1 MYNPKIWYDGD
12 IVTSGGLNNIE
23 QGIAQNAHD
32 IEDLQGA
39 LGGDLESYVND
50 WLDSHPEATTT
61 VQDGAITN
69 AKLANGAVTNEKLTA
84 RLKLLTNVDL
94 NGVTYFENITL
105 PVAQSYAEAVTYLNG
120 YYYAVCRDYSATP
133 NTCFVAKYDT
143 SYNLIDTIYTSP
155 TYGMA
160 NNIFNDGERI
170 YIDYDS
176 GYHVSFD
183 DSISDDFAVQNSNIR
198 NMAYWNN
205 TLYGVAINANDVTV
219 YTVASDFETITELFS
234 VATARQTLQSA
245 SIIDGILF
253 IPTTK
258 GLFKF
263 IDMGTRSIIAEIPYY
278 DSKEIENFF
287 QDKDGTVKCSGHFYG
302 MDGVFNIGAFDGGVD
317 GAKMQYSG
325 VDGSVGNFKL
335 VASHR
340 YGFYNITNGIAMG
353 LPVDTCDLFV
363 YQNAKIL
370 ISDQGNCIYIH
381 NGSRFNLIGLISPID
396 IYYKVDTTHDIHFRL
411 DTDGHL
417 YCYTGIIVITT
428 NNLEMDI
435 DLSELYTKAGIS
447 DGYTKSFYATGASVG
462 AVNIGNTADVYAINI
477 VVQKTKVMFRCRNL
491 TQNTTSDINA
501 KFEFYER
508 IY

>member
-32 IEDLQGA
+32 IEDLHGA
-39 LGGDLESYVND
+39 LGGELESYVDD

-61 VQDGAITN
+61 VQNGAITN
-69 AKLANGAVTNEKLTA
+69 AKLANGAVTDEKLSA
-84 RLKLLTNVDL
+84 RLKILTNIDL
-94 NGVTYFENITL
+94 NGIAYHENVILPITK
-105 PVAQSYAEAVTYLNG
+105 SYVEAVTYLSG
-120 YYYAVCRDYSATP
+120 YYYAACRDYSASP
-133 NTCFVAKYDT
+133 NTCYVAKYDT
-143 SYNLIDTIYTSP
+143 SYNLIDTVYTFA

-170 YIDYDS
+170 YIDFDS

-198 NMAYWNN
+198 NMAFWNN

-219 YTVASDFETITELFS
+219 YSVASDFETITELFS
-234 VATARQTLQSA
+234 VATTRQTLQSA

-263 IDMGTRSIIAEIPYY
+263 IDMGTQSIIAEIPYY

-287 QDKDGTVKCSGHFYG
+287 KDKDGTVKCSGHFYG
-302 MDGVFNIGAFDGGVD
+302 MNGVFNIGAFNGGVD

-325 VDGSVGNFKL
+325 VDGSVGDFKL

-340 YGFYNITNGIAMG
+340 YGFYNITNGTAMG

-363 YQNAKIL
+363 YENAKIL
-370 ISDQGNCIYIH
+370 ISDQENCIYIYKD
-381 NGSRFNLIGLISPID
+381 NQLRLVGLIKPID
-396 IYYKVDTTHDIHFRL
+396 IYYKVDATHDIHFRL
-411 DTDGHL
+411 DTDG
-417 YCYTGIIVITT
+417 YFYVYTGIIVLTSNT
-428 NNLEMDI
+428 LELTV
-435 DLSELYTKAGIS
+435 DLSELYTKLGLS
-447 DGYTKSFYATGASVG
+447 DGWSKQFIALGSTVG
-462 AVNIGNTADVYAINI
+462 ATNIGNTADVYAVNV
-477 VVQKTKVMFRCRNL
+477 VVQKTKVIFRCRNL
-491 TQNTTSDINA
+491 TQNTTSNINA

>member
-39 LGGDLESYVND
+39 LDGDLESYVD
-50 WLDSHPEATTT
+50 SWLDSHPEATTT
-61 VQDGAITN
+61 VQDGAITS

-84 RLKLLTNVDL
+84 RLKILTNIDL
-94 NGVTYFENITL
+94 NGIAYHDNVIL
-105 PVAQSYAEAVTYLNG
+105 PIAKSYVEAVTYLSG
-120 YYYAVCRDYSATP
+120 YYYAVCRDYSVTP

-170 YIDYDS
+170 HIDYDS

-183 DSISDDFAVQNSNIR
+183 TSISDDFAVQNSNIR
-198 NMAYWNN
+198 NMAFWDD
-205 TLYGVAINANDVTV
+205 TLYGIVINASDVTV
-219 YTVASDFETITELFS
+219 YTVASDFTTISELFS
-234 VATARQTLQSA
+234 IATIRQTLQSA
-245 SIIDGILF
+245 SIIDGILY

-263 IDMGTRSIIAEIPYY
+263 IDMQTQQIIAEIPYY

-287 QDKDGTVKCSGHFYG
+287 KDKDGTVKCSGHFYG
-302 MDGVFNIGAFDGGVD
+302 MNGVFNIGAFSGGVD

-325 VDGSVGNFKL
+325 VDGSVGDFKL

-340 YGFYNITNGIAMG
+340 YGFYNITNGTSMG

-363 YQNAKIL
+363 YENAKIL
-370 ISDQGNCIYIH
+370 ISDQGNCIYIYKD
-381 NGSRFNLIGLISPID
+381 NQFRLIGLISPID

-411 DTDGHL
+411 DTDGHF
-417 YCYTGIIVITT
+417 YVYTGIIVLTSNT
-428 NNLEMDI
+428 LELTV
-435 DLSELYTKAGIS
+435 DLSELYTKLGLS
-447 DGYTKSFYATGASVG
+447 DGWSKQFIALGSTVG
-462 AVNIGNTADVYAINI
+462 ATNIGNTADVYAVNV
-477 VVQKTKVMFRCRNL
+477 VVQKTKAMFRCRNL
-491 TQNTTSDINA
+491 TQNTTSNINA

>member
-32 IEDLQGA
+32 IKDLQGA

-61 VQDGAITN
+61 VQDGAITS

-84 RLKLLTNVDL
+84 RLKILTNIDL
-94 NGVTYFENITL
+94 NGIAYHDNVIL
-105 PVAQSYAEAVTYLNG
+105 PIAKSYVEAVTYLSG
-120 YYYAVCRDYSATP
+120 YYYAVCRDYSVTP

-170 YIDYDS
+170 YIDFDS

-198 NMAYWNN
+198 NMAFWDD
-205 TLYGVAINANDVTV
+205 TLYGIAINASDVTV
-219 YTVASDFETITELFS
+219 YTVASDFTTISEVFS
-234 VATARQTLQSA
+234 IATIRQTLQSA

-263 IDMGTRSIIAEIPYY
+263 IDMGTQSIIAEIPYY

-340 YGFYNITNGIAMG
+340 YGFYKITNGTDMG

-363 YQNAKIL
+363 YENAKII

-381 NGSRFNLIGLISPID
+381 NGNRFNLIGLISPID
-396 IYYKVDTTHDIHFRL
+396 IFYKVDTTHDIHFRL

-417 YCYTGIIVITT
+417 YCYTGIIVMTT

-435 DLSELYTKAGIS
+435 DLSALYTKAGIS
-447 DGYTKSFYATGASVG
+447 DGYTKSFYAIGASVG
-462 AVNIGNTADVYAINI
+462 AVNIGNTADVYAINV
-477 VVQKTKVMFRCRNL
+477 VVQKTKVMFRCRNI